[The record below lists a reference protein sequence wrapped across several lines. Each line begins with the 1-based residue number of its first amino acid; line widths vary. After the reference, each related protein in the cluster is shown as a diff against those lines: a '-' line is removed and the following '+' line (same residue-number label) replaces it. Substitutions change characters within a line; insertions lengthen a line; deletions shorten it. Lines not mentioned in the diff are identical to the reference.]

1 MTNEN
6 DHSKTSGKKFQNEL
20 IYYLNLPPSFILN
33 GKVSWEKI
41 LRPELDKNDTNTRRK
56 LQ

>member
-6 DHSKTSGKKFQNEL
+6 DHSKKPGKKFQNEL

-33 GKVSWEKI
+33 AKVSWEKI
-41 LRPELDKNDTNTRRK
+41 LRPVLNKNDTNTWHK
-56 LQ
+56 L